1 MKINYKIW
9 GPIVIICAL
18 AILSLNW
25 VLGLPAL
32 VPIIGDENTWL
43 PIIANIIVV
52 ICSVIVGMQQQSE
65 YDKKLRQLNEYE
77 KNYDTLCAILDDTHK
92 SLRLDNTI
100 YSYILQLDEQKDVR
114 GLYGDITRTIDSIK
128 DCVYKTN
135 NLRQSVIATD
145 TFEDY
150 NKVLKTVANAYTTM
164 LKGLLETI
172 DKWNGFQNTLSR
184 NDSIPQMLPP
194 NEVYRLI
201 RIQDE
206 CRTYLTQQRKKFMNV
221 HESQKQ
227 NMATMYNNV
236 CNAINALKGA
246 EHKQIEEYKKK
257 NNL

>member
-1 MKINYKIW
+1 MKINFRIW
-9 GPIVIICAL
+9 TPIVIICAL
-18 AILSLNW
+18 AIFSLNW
-25 VLGLPAL
+25 VLRLPAL

-43 PIIANIIVV
+43 PIIADIIVA
-52 ICSVIVGMQQQSE
+52 ICSLIVGMRQQSK
-65 YDKKLRQLNEYE
+65 YDQKLRQLNEYE
-77 KNYDTLCAILDDTHK
+77 KNYDTLCATLDDIHK
-92 SLRLDNTI
+92 SLRLENTI

-114 GLYGDITRTIDSIK
+114 GLYGDITRTIDCIS

-135 NLRQSVIATD
+135 NLRQSVIVTD

-150 NKVLKTVANAYTTM
+150 KKVLKTVATAYITM

-184 NDSIPQMLPP
+184 SDNFHQMLQF
-194 NEVYRLI
+194 NEFHQMLKMK
-201 RIQDE
+201 DE
-206 CRTYLTQQRKKFMNV
+206 CRTYLTQQREKFINV

>member
-9 GPIVIICAL
+9 GPIVIFCAL

-25 VLGLPAL
+25 VLRLPAL

-43 PIIANIIVV
+43 PIIVDIIVF
-52 ICSVIVGMQQQSE
+52 ICGSIIGWLQQSE

-77 KNYDTLCAILDDTHK
+77 KNYDTLCVTLDDTHK

-114 GLYGDITRTIDSIK
+114 CLYGDITRTIDSIK
-128 DCVYKTN
+128 DCVYKSN
-135 NLRQSVIATD
+135 NLRQCVIATD

-150 NKVLKTVANAYTTM
+150 SKVLKTVANAYITM
-164 LKGLLETI
+164 LSGLLVTI

-184 NDSIPQMLPP
+184 NDNIPQMLPP

-206 CRTYLTQQRKKFMNV
+206 CRTYLTQQRKKFMNI

-236 CNAINALKGA
+236 YNAINALKGA

>member
-1 MKINYKIW
+1 MKTIFRIW
-9 GPIVIICAL
+9 TPIVIICA
-18 AILSLNW
+18 ILIISLNW
-25 VLGLPAL
+25 MLRLPAL
-32 VPIIGDENTWL
+32 LPIIGNENTWL
-43 PIIANIIVV
+43 PIIVDII
-52 ICSVIVGMQQQSE
+52 IAIGSLIIGMLQQSA
-65 YDKKLRQLNEYE
+65 YDKKLRQLNEYK
-77 KNYDTLCAILDDTHK
+77 KNYDTLCVILDDTHK
-92 SLRLDNTI
+92 SLRLDNTV

-114 GLYGDITRTIDSIK
+114 GLYGDITRTIDSIR
-128 DCVYKTN
+128 DCVYKSN
-135 NLRQSVIATD
+135 NLRKSVIATD

-184 NDSIPQMLPP
+184 SDNFHQMLQF
-194 NEVYRLI
+194 NEFHQMLKMK
-201 RIQDE
+201 DE
-206 CRTYLTQQRKKFMNV
+206 CRTYLTQQRKKFINV

-236 CNAINALKGA
+236 CNAINALKKA

>member
-9 GPIVIICAL
+9 GPIVIFCAL

-25 VLGLPAL
+25 VLRLPAL

-43 PIIANIIVV
+43 PIMVDIIVL
-52 ICSVIVGMQQQSE
+52 ICGSIIGWLQQFE

-77 KNYDTLCAILDDTHK
+77 KNYDTLCETLDDTHK

-114 GLYGDITRTIDSIK
+114 GLYEDITRTIDCIS

-184 NDSIPQMLPP
+184 SDNFHQMLQF
-194 NEVYRLI
+194 NEFHQMLKMK
-201 RIQDE
+201 DE
-206 CRTYLTQQRKKFMNV
+206 CRTYLTQQRKKFINV

-227 NMATMYNNV
+227 NMATMYINV
-236 CNAINALKGA
+236 YNAINALKVA

>member
-1 MKINYKIW
+1 MKINFKIW
-9 GPIVIICAL
+9 VPIVIFCAL
-18 AILSLNW
+18 AIFSLNW
-25 VLGLPAL
+25 LLRLPAL

-43 PIIANIIVV
+43 PIIVDIIVV
-52 ICSVIVGMQQQSE
+52 ICGSIIGSQQQSE

-77 KNYDTLCAILDDTHK
+77 INYDTLCVTLDDTHK

-100 YSYILQLDEQKDVR
+100 YSYIIQLDEQKDVR
-114 GLYGDITRTIDSIK
+114 CLYGDITRTINSIK
-128 DCVYKTN
+128 DCVYKSD

-150 NKVLKTVANAYTTM
+150 SKVLKTVSNAYITM
-164 LKGLLETI
+164 LNGLLETI

-206 CRTYLTQQRKKFMNV
+206 CRTYLTQQRKKFIYV

>member
-1 MKINYKIW
+1 MKINFKIW
-9 GPIVIICAL
+9 GPIVIFCAL
-18 AILSLNW
+18 AIFSLNW
-25 VLGLPAL
+25 LLRLPAL

-43 PIIANIIVV
+43 PIIVDIIVV
-52 ICSVIVGMQQQSE
+52 ICGSIIGSQQQSE

-77 KNYDTLCAILDDTHK
+77 KNYDTLCVTLDDTHK

-114 GLYGDITRTIDSIK
+114 CLYGDITRTINSIK
-128 DCVYKTN
+128 DCVYKSN

-150 NKVLKTVANAYTTM
+150 SKVLKTVANAYITM
-164 LKGLLETI
+164 LNGLLETI

-206 CRTYLTQQRKKFMNV
+206 CRTYLTQQRKKFINV

>member
-1 MKINYKIW
+1 MKINFRIW
-9 GPIVIICAL
+9 TPIVIICTL
-18 AILSLNW
+18 AIFSLNW
-25 VLGLPAL
+25 VLRLPAL

-43 PIIANIIVV
+43 PIMVDIIVL
-52 ICSVIVGMQQQSE
+52 ICGSIIGWLQQSE
-65 YDKKLRQLNEYE
+65 YDKKLRQLIEYE
-77 KNYDTLCAILDDTHK
+77 KNYDYLCVTLDDIHK
-92 SLRLDNTI
+92 SLRLENII

-114 GLYGDITRTIDSIK
+114 CLYGDITRTIDSIK
-128 DCVYKTN
+128 DCLYKSS
-135 NLRQSVIATD
+135 NLKQSVIAID

-150 NKVLKTVANAYTTM
+150 SKVLKTVANAYIIT
-164 LKGLLETI
+164 LNGLLDTI

-184 NDSIPQMLPP
+184 SDNSHQMLQF
-194 NEVYRLI
+194 NEFH
-201 RIQDE
+201 QMMKMKGE
-206 CRTYLTQQRKKFMNV
+206 CRTYLTQQRIKFINV

>member
-9 GPIVIICAL
+9 GPIVFFCAL

-25 VLGLPAL
+25 VLRLPAL

-43 PIIANIIVV
+43 PIIVDIIVL
-52 ICSVIVGMQQQSE
+52 ICGSIIGRLQQSE

-77 KNYDTLCAILDDTHK
+77 KNYDTLCATLDDIHK

-100 YSYILQLDEQKDVR
+100 YSYILQLDEQKDIR
-114 GLYGDITRTIDSIK
+114 GLYGDITKTIDCIS

-145 TFEDY
+145 TFEYY
-150 NKVLKTVANAYTTM
+150 NKVLKTIANAYIRM

>member
-1 MKINYKIW
+1 MKINYKIC
-9 GPIVIICAL
+9 GPIVIFCAL

-25 VLGLPAL
+25 VLRLPAL

-43 PIIANIIVV
+43 PIIADIIVA
-52 ICSVIVGMQQQSE
+52 ICSLIVGMRQQSE
-65 YDKKLRQLNEYE
+65 YDQKLRQLSEYE
-77 KNYDTLCAILDDTHK
+77 KNYDYLCVTLDDIHK
-92 SLRLDNTI
+92 SLRLENII

-114 GLYGDITRTIDSIK
+114 SLYRDITSTIDSIR
-128 DCVYKTN
+128 DCIYKSN
-135 NLRQSVIATD
+135 NLKPRVIT
-145 TFEDY
+145 TTVFEKYD
-150 NKVLKTVANAYTTM
+150 KEVKTVANAYITM
-164 LKGLLETI
+164 LRGFLETI

-184 NDSIPQMLPP
+184 SDDFPQMLQF
-194 NEVYRLI
+194 NEFHQMLKMK
-201 RIQDE
+201 DE
-206 CRTYLTQQRKKFMNV
+206 CRTYLTQQRKKFINL

>member
-1 MKINYKIW
+1 MKINFRIW
-9 GPIVIICAL
+9 TPIVIICTL
-18 AILSLNW
+18 AIFSLNW
-25 VLGLPAL
+25 VLRLPAL
-32 VPIIGDENTWL
+32 VTIIGDENTWL
-43 PIIANIIVV
+43 PIMVDIIVL
-52 ICSVIVGMQQQSE
+52 ICGSIIGWLQQSE
-65 YDKKLRQLNEYE
+65 YDKKLRQLIEYE
-77 KNYDTLCAILDDTHK
+77 KNYDTLCATLDDIHK

-114 GLYGDITRTIDSIK
+114 GLYGDITKTIDCIN

-150 NKVLKTVANAYTTM
+150 NKVLETVANAYIRM
-164 LKGLLETI
+164 LKGLRETI

-184 NDSIPQMLPP
+184 SDNSHQMLQP
-194 NEVYRLI
+194 NEFYQMLKMK
-201 RIQDE
+201 DE
-206 CRTYLTQQRKKFMNV
+206 CRTYLTQQRIKFINV

>member
-1 MKINYKIW
+1 MKINFRIW
-9 GPIVIICAL
+9 IYIAIICAL

-25 VLGLPAL
+25 VLRLPAL

-43 PIIANIIVV
+43 PIIVDIIVF
-52 ICSVIVGMQQQSE
+52 ICGSIIGVQQQSE
-65 YDKKLRQLNEYE
+65 YNQKQRQLNEYE
-77 KNYDTLCAILDDTHK
+77 KNYDTLCAILDDIHK
-92 SLRLDNTI
+92 SLGLDNTI

-128 DCVYKTN
+128 DCVYKSN
-135 NLRQSVIATD
+135 NLRQCVIATD

-150 NKVLKTVANAYTTM
+150 SKVLKTVANAYITM
-164 LKGLLETI
+164 LSGLLVTI

-236 CNAINALKGA
+236 CNAINALKEA

>member
-9 GPIVIICAL
+9 GPIVIFCAL

-25 VLGLPAL
+25 VLRLPAL

-43 PIIANIIVV
+43 PIIVDIIVL
-52 ICSVIVGMQQQSE
+52 ICGSIIGWLQQSE

-77 KNYDTLCAILDDTHK
+77 KNYDTLCAILDDIHK

-114 GLYGDITRTIDSIK
+114 GLYGDITRTIDCISE
-128 DCVYKTN
+128 CVYKTN

-184 NDSIPQMLPP
+184 NGSIPQMLPP
-194 NEVYRLI
+194 NGVYRLI

>member
-9 GPIVIICAL
+9 GPIVIFCAL

-25 VLGLPAL
+25 VLRLPAL

-43 PIIANIIVV
+43 PIIVDIIVF
-52 ICSVIVGMQQQSE
+52 ICGSIIGWLQQSE

-77 KNYDTLCAILDDTHK
+77 KNYDTLCVTLDDTHK

-114 GLYGDITRTIDSIK
+114 GLYEDITRTIDCIS

-184 NDSIPQMLPP
+184 SDNFHQMLQF
-194 NEVYRLI
+194 NEFH
-201 RIQDE
+201 Q
-206 CRTYLTQQRKKFMNV
+206 M
-221 HESQKQ
+221 
-227 NMATMYNNV
+227 
-236 CNAINALKGA
+236 LKMKI
-246 EHKQIEEYKKK
+246 HICY
-257 NNL
+257 